1 MSCCLDSHIT
11 TRNPPVDGEM
21 DRLRILTTGNDYG
34 PGLSQL
40 PDLTHCG
47 IKQESSS
54 PPHYTLIKQEI
65 APANFVLKSELP
77 DPQYDNSTYQKQSFK
92 NCVALPNVIP
102 VNFPPTPTE
111 DTSEKLLVGST
122 SKFLPDSNNSNNF
135 ECVIYVKGDTSM
147 LDRVEFF
154 IGEPKI
160 VINSAPFEISQNF
173 SNDKNVKIL
182 LYYKNTKRPTVVDIP
197 VRVDS
202 TKSGIVCPGPERQVD
217 YPQDVAETQR
227 KISEL
232 ASWLQAPSGGNSNLQ
247 PPSRSSPPLDRKLV
261 FSDFTSRRSANQ
273 AAVNGDVIHQN
284 GTIWPKSAPTS
295 PLSPGSPSDTRIIRS
310 ASSSPIRHQ
319 TVLPNPCCRQ
329 KPFNRSN
336 SINQEP
342 ILSNQNSIDGEPIA
356 KRRPAPLASMG
367 TLGIQN
373 GTTRFTPISSVP
385 DSNYSSI
392 PFERIA
398 TNDPIS
404 INHQEVQIG
413 MLPEQITGMRLP
425 SEGGQP
431 QSILITSSNGTT
443 PAKVQHTIVVRENPN
458 IKQEYFV
465 QDTNTD
471 ITITT
476 NNSNM
481 LNNNSDHI
489 RNQRT
494 GRKCRKVYGVN
505 NRHEWCTACRWKK
518 ACRRFPS

>member
-47 IKQESSS
+47 IKRESSS

-111 DTSEKLLVGST
+111 DTSE
-122 SKFLPDSNNSNNF
+122 N
-135 ECVIYVKGDTSM
+135 
-147 LDRVEFF
+147 
-154 IGEPKI
+154 
-160 VINSAPFEISQNF
+160 
-173 SNDKNVKIL
+173 
-182 LYYKNTKRPTVVDIP
+182 
-197 VRVDS
+197 

-232 ASWLQAPSGGNSNLQ
+232 ASWLQAPSGGNSLQ

-261 FSDFTSRRSANQ
+261 FSDFTSRRPTNQ

-284 GTIWPKSAPTS
+284 GSIWPKSAPTS

-329 KPFNRSN
+329 KPYNRSN

-476 NNSNM
+476 NNPNM
-481 LNNNSDHI
+481 LNNNTDHI

>member
-1 MSCCLDSHIT
+1 MIL
-11 TRNPPVDGEM
+11 VDGEM

-135 ECVIYVKGDTSM
+135 ECVIYVKGDTS
-147 LDRVEFF
+147 
-154 IGEPKI
+154 I
-160 VINSAPFEISQNF
+160 
-173 SNDKNVKIL
+173 
-182 LYYKNTKRPTVVDIP
+182 
-197 VRVDS
+197 

-443 PAKVQHTIVVRENPN
+443 PAKVQHTIVVRKNPN

>member
-47 IKQESSS
+47 IKRESSS

-135 ECVIYVKGDTSM
+135 ECVIYVKGDTS
-147 LDRVEFF
+147 
-154 IGEPKI
+154 I
-160 VINSAPFEISQNF
+160 
-173 SNDKNVKIL
+173 
-182 LYYKNTKRPTVVDIP
+182 
-197 VRVDS
+197 

-232 ASWLQAPSGGNSNLQ
+232 ASWLQAPSGGNSLQ

-261 FSDFTSRRSANQ
+261 FSDFTSRRPTNQ

-284 GTIWPKSAPTS
+284 GSIWPKSAPTS

-329 KPFNRSN
+329 KPYNRSN

-476 NNSNM
+476 NNPNM
-481 LNNNSDHI
+481 LNNNTDHI

>member
-47 IKQESSS
+47 IKRESSS

-135 ECVIYVKGDTSM
+135 ECVIYVKGDTS
-147 LDRVEFF
+147 
-154 IGEPKI
+154 I
-160 VINSAPFEISQNF
+160 
-173 SNDKNVKIL
+173 
-182 LYYKNTKRPTVVDIP
+182 
-197 VRVDS
+197 

-232 ASWLQAPSGGNSNLQ
+232 ASWLQAPSGGNSLQ
-247 PPSRSSPPLDRKLV
+247 PPSRLSPPLDRKLV
-261 FSDFTSRRSANQ
+261 FSDFTSRRPTNQ

-284 GTIWPKSAPTS
+284 GSIWPKSAPTS

-329 KPFNRSN
+329 KPYNRSN

-476 NNSNM
+476 NNPNM
-481 LNNNSDHI
+481 LNNNTDHI